1 MDETR
6 TTPSRRRFLSALA
19 VGGVAAVAGC
29 GHPAVVLDMR
39 ESSDE
44 AVADE
49 LSTAVEPDSEAYAVV
64 RTARENGSA
73 TRTGRHELFDHAEVV
88 RADGA
93 FYELSATRLGS
104 GEVTVYD
111 VRIDFDPADP
121 TPERGEIAV
130 GDLPAAD
137 RRRLEPA
144 LSEED
149 PPDGDGYDIGV
160 NYGSAEEV
168 GEESVLV
175 PDQEYDILVDGED
188 RYRVD
193 VDSRTAEETTYR
205 YEVSE
210 VAPTVAAYAA
220 RIRERYLF
228 ALDGLSEAERAV
240 VDQAIE
246 GGYFE
251 DDDAFQ
257 SVVDRIRDHEGLS
270 VDEFYGTWLLE
281 YDGSEYVTYAEW

>member
-1 MDETR
+1 MDETVAN
-6 TTPSRRRFLSALA
+6 PSRRRLLSALA

-29 GHPAVVLDMR
+29 GHPAVVLDLQAA
-39 ESSDE
+39 SSE
-44 AVADE
+44 TIADE
-49 LSTAVEPDSEAYAVV
+49 LSTTAESGSEAYAVV

-73 TRTGRHELFDHAEVV
+73 TRTGRRELFDRAEAV
-88 RADGA
+88 RVDDA
-93 FYELSATRLGS
+93 FYEVSATRVGS

-121 TPERGEIAV
+121 TAERGDIAV
-130 GDLPAAD
+130 ENLPEAD
-137 RRRLEPA
+137 RQRLESA
-144 LSEED
+144 LSDEN
-149 PPDGDGYDIGV
+149 PPDGEGYDIGV
-160 NYGSAEEV
+160 EYGSAEEV
-168 GEESVLV
+168 GDESVLV
-175 PDQEYDILVDGED
+175 PDQEYDILVEGDD
-188 RYRVD
+188 RYRVE

-210 VAPTVAAYAA
+210 VAPTVEAYAA
-220 RIRERYLF
+220 GIRERYLF

-257 SVVDRIRDHEGLS
+257 SVIDRIRDHEALS

-281 YDGSEYVTYAEW
+281 YDESEYVTYAEW